1 MWLWGEQWE
10 EKEKKKKKSRG
21 HSTLDLVH
29 LPMPATR
36 PLDFHSN
43 RVGHRAGR
51 GMNDNH
57 NRETARISAPS
68 VPIPSFSVQRWI
80 SPLSFFFFLPIEKTR
95 RKGRKR
101 NESKRAFERLVREIV
116 ASPLSSLLRTYF
128 RSRIAKEWFEWR
140 RLKPRFLFP
149 SPFHSRA
156 EYTSER
162 KFPAPV
168 TFPEQVVW
176 KVDFW
181 KGREWVKREKF
192 LTVIDS
198 TRRENRAI
206 ALHSLLDTLSDPFGG
221 SSLATRPSP
230 STSTCFD
237 SIHPFL
243 LSSVRP

>member
-140 RLKPRFLFP
+140 RLKPRFSLPSSFP
-149 SPFHSRA
+149 P
-156 EYTSER
+156 
-162 KFPAPV
+162 
-168 TFPEQVVW
+168 
-176 KVDFW
+176 
-181 KGREWVKREKF
+181 
-192 LTVIDS
+192 
-198 TRRENRAI
+198 
-206 ALHSLLDTLSDPFGG
+206 
-221 SSLATRPSP
+221 P
-230 STSTCFD
+230 STLARNIRARESF
-237 SIHPFL
+237 PL
-243 LSSVRP
+243 L

>member
-1 MWLWGEQWE
+1 MRWAVGG
-10 EKEKKKKKSRG
+10 KGKKKKKKSRG

-51 GMNDNH
+51 GMTTTIGKP
-57 NRETARISAPS
+57 REFPPRPFRFRPS
-68 VPIPSFSVQRWI
+68 PFNVEFRLFPSF
-80 SPLSFFFFLPIEKTR
+80 FFFFLPIEKTR

-101 NESKRAFERLVREIV
+101 NESKRTFERLVREIV

>member
-1 MWLWGEQWE
+1 MRWAVGG
-10 EKEKKKKKSRG
+10 KGKKKKKKSRPFHAG
-21 HSTLDLVH
+21 PRSFTDARHSSIGFPLESSG
-29 LPMPATR
+29 PSSGTR
-36 PLDFHSN
+36 D
-43 RVGHRAGR
+43 
-51 GMNDNH
+51 DNH

-80 SPLSFFFFLPIEKTR
+80 SPLSFLFFFFLPIEKTR

-101 NESKRAFERLVREIV
+101 NESKRTFERLVREIV